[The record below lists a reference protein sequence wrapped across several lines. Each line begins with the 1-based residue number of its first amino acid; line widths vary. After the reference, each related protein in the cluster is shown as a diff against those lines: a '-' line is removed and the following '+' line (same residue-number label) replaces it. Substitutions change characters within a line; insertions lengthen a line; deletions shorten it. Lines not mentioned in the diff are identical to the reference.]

1 MPNARELLPVLL
13 FEKQNKI
20 KGGIYN
26 IMQVNFAY
34 NSNHIEGS
42 WLSHDQTRYIYET
55 HTIDGVAPVNDVFEA
70 ANHFKCFDHI
80 LDTISEPITEEY
92 RQTYNAETMS
102 FKWYCTV
109 LHKRGVQTL
118 LLSGIERMANWRKK
132 EPPAWR
138 VSLNARRYEG
148 GSWLF

>member
-42 WLSHDQTRYIYET
+42 
-55 HTIDGVAPVNDVFEA
+55 
-70 ANHFKCFDHI
+70 
-80 LDTISEPITEEY
+80 
-92 RQTYNAETMS
+92 
-102 FKWYCTV
+102 
-109 LHKRGVQTL
+109 
-118 LLSGIERMANWRKK
+118 
-132 EPPAWR
+132 
-138 VSLNARRYEG
+138 
-148 GSWLF
+148 